1 MSKLIPAA
9 GTYPARINGQAVV
22 YETEKGA
29 VCVALPV
36 SLVGSDPAW
45 SGKHTM
51 TIVKQDGTIQQ
62 RSIETLKAVFPEWD
76 GVDPFWLEDNDLT
89 NYDLEVVGEHEN
101 YTRPG
106 EAEERVTFKIQWL
119 NTPGGGGGAKM
130 PQRMEAKDRK
140 ALLTKFGSKFKA
152 LSGGAS
158 KPATAAAPKAAAPT
172 PTPAAQPAKAA
183 PAKSAA
189 GGPPGRKAG
198 SPAVGGLP
206 RSSSQEEVWT
216 ALTNRDPDKSPDEHA
231 TDFYNAIDGVKP
243 GSDGSDLSPAE
254 WGAVATALGL

>member
-9 GTYPARINGQAVV
+9 GTYPARVNGQAVV

-29 VCVALPV
+29 VCVALPI

-51 TIVKQDGTIQQ
+51 TIVKQDGTIQS
-62 RSIETLKAVFPEWD
+62 RSVETLKAVFPEWD
-76 GVDPFWLEDNDLT
+76 GIDPFWLEDNDLT

-106 EAEERVTFKIQWL
+106 ETEERVTFKIQWL

-152 LSGGAS
+152 LSGGTA
-158 KPATAAAPKAAAPT
+158 KPTTAAPKATAPT
-172 PTPAAQPAKAA
+172 TTPAAQPAKVA

-189 GGPPGRKAG
+189 SGPPGRKAG

-216 ALTNRDPDKSPDEHA
+216 ALTSRDPDKSPDDHA
-231 TDFYNAIDGVKP
+231 TNFYNAIDDVKG
-243 GSDGSDLSPAE
+243 GSDGSDISPSE
-254 WGAVATALGL
+254 WGAIATALGL